1 MPYSS
6 ASATK
11 SITVKSVTVSLSVSP
26 SAPWKAGQT
35 IRLSGLVTINGSAGE
50 GRTVEIYLYS
60 QLGFAR
66 LGSVTTG
73 IDGSYSFT
81 WTIPWTVTIT
91 PAGTV
96 TVPCKSWSFY
106 AKDVGSGVQ
115 SPYVSGSV
123 AYPTRITISAPDTA
137 VPAQPVTV
145 SGVLQYESS
154 SGTWSGLGGRTVT
167 LYIDSTKIADVTT
180 GSDGSYSYTFSAPGP
195 GTYTL
200 KAVYAGEGTMAA
212 AYTSLKIYP
221 FEITKL
227 TAPVTAIAIGTAA
240 VMLSMWG
247 IERASR

>member
-35 IRLSGLVTINGSAGE
+35 IRRSGLVTINGSAGE

-200 KAVYAGEGTMAA
+200 KAEFAGGGATAA
-212 AYTSLKIYP
+212 AVSVVSVLGA
-221 FEITKL
+221 EAESML
-227 TAPVTAIAIGTAA
+227 GAVAPLLAGLVA
-240 VMLSMWG
+240 VMLA
-247 IERASR
+247 RRR